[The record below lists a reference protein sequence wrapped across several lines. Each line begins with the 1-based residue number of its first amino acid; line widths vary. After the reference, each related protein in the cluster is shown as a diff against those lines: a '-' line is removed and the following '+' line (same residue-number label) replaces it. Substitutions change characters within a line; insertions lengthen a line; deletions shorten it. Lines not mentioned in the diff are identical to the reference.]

1 MRKQT
6 KIHRSLY
13 KPLLFVG
20 CERLPF
26 TLITLICGLLIIQ
39 IPAVLTFVLVMMFYM
54 VAITIVRNIN
64 KNDPQFF
71 YCMYR
76 YMFYL
81 NDYYTV
87 HSFYSPYKAK
97 SSSFIIRSNKK

>member
-6 KIHRSLY
+6 KIHRALY

-26 TLITLICGLLIIQ
+26 TVITLICGLLIIQ
-39 IPAVLTFVLVMMFYM
+39 IPVLLTFILVSIFYM
-54 VAITIVRNIN
+54 VAIALVRNIN
-64 KNDPQFF
+64 KTDPQFF

-76 YMFYL
+76 YLFYL
-81 NDYYTV
+81 ADYYTV
-87 HSFYSPYKAK
+87 NGFYSSYKLRPNI
-97 SSSFIIRSNKK
+97 FIK